1 MVKIKIGGTALK
13 ETTSADLKD
22 SVAFDIGHSV
32 PEVQAVFVLQRDDRF
47 LHVWT
52 VVPAHD
58 RSVYR
63 RIYAKEKEIIRQ
75 FENIDFEFN
84 IAPSHGRDPRT
95 MISDPGA
102 QLAFLRK

>member
-1 MVKIKIGGTALK
+1 MELNGGSALN

-32 PEVQAVFVLQRDDRF
+32 AEVQAVFVLRRDDQL

-63 RIYAKEKEIIRQ
+63 KIYAKEKEIIHQ
-75 FENIDFEFN
+75 FENVDFEFN
-84 IAPSHGRDPRT
+84 IVPSHGRDPRT
-95 MISDPGA
+95 MISDPCA
-102 QLAFLRK
+102 QLAFVRK

>member
-1 MVKIKIGGTALK
+1 MK
-13 ETTSADLKD
+13 EIIASDLKD
-22 SVAFDIGHSV
+22 SVSSDIGFSV
-32 PEVQAVFVLQRDDRF
+32 TEVQAVFVLLKDDRF
-47 LHVWT
+47 LHVWA
-52 VVPAHD
+52 VVPEHD
-58 RSVYR
+58 RNVYR
-63 RIYAKEKEIIRQ
+63 KIYAKEKEIIRQ

>member
-1 MVKIKIGGTALK
+1 MK
-13 ETTSADLKD
+13 ETISAEGL
-22 SVAFDIGHSV
+22 SAFDVGRSI
-32 PEVQAVFVLQRDDRF
+32 PEVQAVFVLFKDDRI
-47 LHVWT
+47 LHVWA
-52 VVPAHD
+52 VVTAYD
-58 RSVYR
+58 RNVYR
-63 RIYAKEKEIIRQ
+63 KIYAKEKEIIRQ